1 MGKVSGKM
9 TQGYDPYH
17 LASPT
22 VYLVKI
28 VIFLVLVAL
37 VGAILFANI
46 VTFFWANP
54 FINSMIFL
62 ALFIGI
68 FLSFRQVIRLFPE
81 VKWVNSLQEGT
92 TTNVRPPIRWPRSP
106 ASCASGSARRS
117 SRPHPCARSSI
128 RWATGSTRPRTLP
141 AI

>member
-1 MGKVSGKM
+1 M

-37 VGAILFANI
+37 VAAILFTNI

-54 FINSMIFL
+54 FINSLIFFSL
-62 ALFIGI
+62 GNDT
-68 FLSFRQVIRLFPE
+68 SFREIWKWPTNLRWDRLFKVVE
-81 VKWVNSLQEGT
+81 
-92 TTNVRPPIRWPRSP
+92 
-106 ASCASGSARRS
+106 
-117 SRPHPCARSSI
+117 
-128 RWATGSTRPRTLP
+128 
-141 AI
+141 